1 MLAPRFAQNFLQLF
15 FENHTQIQCFDVK
28 IVKQKCALPAR
39 LVSGYIFNTLP
50 YLSIRGGLAVF
61 CCTVMEVVGTRTWNL
76 PRIIHF
82 WILRSTGILRF
93 STLFRI
99 GDYPVTSH
107 CTSRA
112 HNLSNKSVH
121 SLQDSYQGIYSTPSH
136 TRQYGVASQSFVA
149 P

>member
-1 MLAPRFAQNFLQLF
+1 MSQSSFPIYTLHSVNEKEQLS
-15 FENHTQIQCFDVK
+15 
-28 IVKQKCALPAR
+28 VKQKCALPAR

-76 PRIIHF
+76 PRIIHS

-107 CTSRA
+107 CTSQA

-121 SLQDSYQGIYSTPSH
+121 SLQDSYQGIYSTLSTDRFTPRS
-136 TRQYGVASQSFVA
+136 R
-149 P
+149 

>member
-1 MLAPRFAQNFLQLF
+1 MLSLSCQTKVCTPCKTRIRVY
-15 FENHTQIQCFDVK
+15 IQHPPIPV
-28 IVKQKCALPAR
+28 
-39 LVSGYIFNTLP
+39 
-50 YLSIRGGLAVF
+50 RGGLAVF

-121 SLQDSYQGIYSTPSH
+121 TLQDSYQGIYSTYLSLF
-136 TRQYGVASQSFVA
+136 YGLTII
-149 P
+149 